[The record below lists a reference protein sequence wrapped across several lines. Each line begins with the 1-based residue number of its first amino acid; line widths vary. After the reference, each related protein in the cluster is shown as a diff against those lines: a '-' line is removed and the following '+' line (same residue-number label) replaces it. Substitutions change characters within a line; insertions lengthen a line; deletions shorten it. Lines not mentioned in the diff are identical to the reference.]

1 MLLRYTDVVKVG
13 EKMKHLGDEYERT
26 EKGWIQRPA
35 KDYVR
40 KTLSL
45 MGMEKCNPA
54 CVLGSNETLTESE
67 LEEEK
72 VELDAEGATTFRQV
86 IGALFTAR
94 TASTCSMR

>member
-54 CVLGSNETLTESE
+54 SVLGSNEKLTPEE
-67 LEEEK
+67 LEQEK
-72 VELDAEGATTFRQV
+72 IELEPDRATVFRQV
-86 IGALFTAR
+86 IGKCIFY
-94 TASTCSMR
+94 